1 MKQYD
6 RQKKWDKLFDNVQQ
20 RKNNAKINNNIMTTA
35 PFSTPISPSE
45 IPTNLCR
52 QDTLLSTPKINEESD
67 EYVYQ
72 VLSPGNKKFGPILYC

>member
-1 MKQYD
+1 MID
-6 RQKKWDKLFDNVQQ
+6 KKNGTNYSTMSGKEKIMQ
-20 RKNNAKINNNIMTTA
+20 RLIIIMTTA

>member
-6 RQKKWDKLFDNVQQ
+6 RQKVGQIIRQ
-20 RKNNAKINNNIMTTA
+20 CPANNNIMTTA

-45 IPTNLCR
+45 IPTDWCR

-67 EYVYQ
+67 EYVYR
-72 VLSPGNKKFGPILYC
+72 VLSPGNKKFRPILYC